1 VTIEPSIQLPGV
13 FVPSHR
19 QPYVFQAIEEIPT
32 KLDAKDQIFQVYLA
46 EVMAKYTGTGGN
58 KRFHSPATQI
68 KRCLISL
75 GTFGYGNQAVDRD
88 EEAVR
93 IFEGFQEIL
102 RSTLPPSLGFRSI
115 RIKVPDVMLDT
126 ATGLFSFEAVS
137 GGVASIIDIAWQIHM
152 YSQLYDAFVVA
163 IDEPETHLHP
173 ELQQRLLPDLI
184 AAFPN
189 VQFVITTH
197 SPFMVTSV
205 PDSNVF
211 VLKYNDNR
219 KVDSSLLS
227 IENKAG
233 TADAILMDVLGV
245 PSTLPKWAIASIDKL
260 LEDFSTSPLTQDSVR
275 TLREQMAALG
285 MGHLFPKVL
294 ADVARRQQ

>member
-1 VTIEPSIQLPGV
+1 
-13 FVPSHR
+13 
-19 QPYVFQAIEEIPT
+19 
-32 KLDAKDQIFQVYLA
+32 
-46 EVMAKYTGTGGN
+46 
-58 KRFHSPATQI
+58 
-68 KRCLISL
+68 
-75 GTFGYGNQAVDRD
+75 VDRD